1 MLIVGQDKNMIN
13 RLKKDLNNQFAMKDL
28 GLAQQILGINIMCDK
43 KNKRFWLSQE
53 NILRKC
59 MKGLI

>member
-13 RLKKDLNNQFAMKDL
+13 RLKKDLNNKFAMKDL
-28 GLAQQILGINIMCDK
+28 GPTQHMGINIMHDR